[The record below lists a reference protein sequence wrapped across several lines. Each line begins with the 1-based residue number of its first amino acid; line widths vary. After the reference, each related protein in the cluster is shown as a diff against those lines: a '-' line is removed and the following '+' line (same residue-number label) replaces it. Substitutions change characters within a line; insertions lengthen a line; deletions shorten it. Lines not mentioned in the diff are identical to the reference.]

1 MEALAHVP
9 TRFHADPGADAG
21 PDGPTGPVMVTA
33 LALPWGQTVA
43 LNWWG
48 DTVAFD
54 RGSVDT
60 TGAPG
65 RVKFLRDHTPAG
77 SHLMGVVAD
86 WSDRADG
93 LHAAVAIPRE
103 ETADPETGRALRHM
117 RSGLRDGVS
126 VRVEWGDDGET
137 VTPVPGTRGAS
148 HHQVH
153 AGARIVEL
161 SSVVLP
167 RFDDARVTGVAA
179 SAPEEPEEP
188 DDDPEEPDEP
198 EEEEMTDTATLPA
211 AAADPDEL
219 ARADAHRRTLAATVN
234 GGPPARARAPRHV
247 SFGAFAY
254 AVAAGQVDAAERA
267 QVANSLIAALV
278 DETTGDIGGLV
289 PDTWLRTVIQLVMGS
304 MPTVDAFSRQ
314 SLPGTGMTVHIPV
327 VTVLPSVTLQAGE
340 KTAIGSGKLTTTPTA
355 FPVETFA
362 GGQDVSIQAITRSDP
377 SYLTLLMQG
386 FAVEMALTLE
396 QAVSTALVAAAP
408 AGPTWPA
415 TQADIA
421 DPFVDVAA
429 AMLGTLGRT
438 PDVAVLSTDTWAHM
452 AKSKD
457 STGRYL
463 FPALGAVNAPGT
475 TDITSTTASVHG
487 LTYYVAPKLP
497 AATAIVGVR
506 EAFVTMIGA
515 PIVLGPVD
523 NVAMAGRDVGL
534 ATMAAFGATDTR
546 GLSKITGTLPAPSAA
561 AARSTS
567 SK

>member
-1 MEALAHVP
+1 
-9 TRFHADPGADAG
+9 
-21 PDGPTGPVMVTA
+21 
-33 LALPWGQTVA
+33 
-43 LNWWG
+43 
-48 DTVAFD
+48 
-54 RGSVDT
+54 
-60 TGAPG
+60 
-65 RVKFLRDHTPAG
+65 
-77 SHLMGVVAD
+77 
-86 WSDRADG
+86 
-93 LHAAVAIPRE
+93 
-103 ETADPETGRALRHM
+103 M